1 MLRNYLIIS
10 FRKFTRQK
18 FYSLLNIFGLATGM
32 ATVILIMLYVRDEVG
47 YDDFHRYKEDI
58 YRVVEN
64 QYYSGQPVFPVAV
77 TPGPLAAALKAD
89 FPEVELATRVHYGW
103 NAFQYKESKLD
114 DAGVY
119 VDQDFFRMF
128 DFTLT
133 HGDTATALKE
143 INSMLVTG
151 KLAKKLFG
159 DENPVGK
166 TVTVNHDRE
175 VIVTGVL
182 KDIPANSHLQFS
194 YVMPMARRLIEIPSL
209 LDQWGS
215 NSLYTYVKL
224 VKGASASHLDEQ
236 IAGYIKKKNKGS
248 VTEIY
253 LQPLGDIHLGE
264 VAFVADVNG
273 KGNIQYVRIFS
284 VVAVFILLIAC
295 INFMN
300 LATARAMKRAK
311 EVGLRKTV
319 GAFRYQLILQF
330 LGESVI
336 VASVAMLVALLFV
349 DLLLPA
355 FNTLTQKS
363 LTIDYSNPIRGVLP
377 FCAAATLL
385 TGLLAGSY
393 PAIFL
398 SSFRPAQV
406 LKGSATD
413 HVSGGTFRKIL
424 VVLQFS
430 ISIVMITGTMV
441 IYSQVR
447 YIRNKNLG
455 WDRDNLLLV
464 HNASN
469 YPVLKKKLLS
479 YPDIKSIS
487 ASNQDPNLV
496 QNSTTGIGWKGKNE
510 DDAVLFHVQ
519 GVDYDYI
526 ETMKMQM
533 LMGRSFSEASAGDS
547 SSVVINEQ
555 AMNVLGFKNPIGEHL
570 TAGEDEVHTIIGV
583 VKDFH
588 FKTVH
593 DKIEPLLLYI
603 ERKTLSNMIV
613 RIEGNAEKAV
623 GEIDKEWKAVNPD
636 QLLSYSFAD
645 DEFDNLY
652 RSEQRTGTIFEY
664 FAALAVVI
672 SCLGLFG
679 LASYTVDQKSREYGI
694 RKVFGASVSRLF
706 YLASVEFLVLVILAF
721 IISIPLAWVWMRHW
735 LSTFAYH
742 IELSWVFFIAS
753 GMVAVGIALITVTY
767 QSGKVGWINPAS
779 VLRSE

>member
-1 MLRNYLIIS
+1 
-10 FRKFTRQK
+10 
-18 FYSLLNIFGLATGM
+18 
-32 ATVILIMLYVRDEVG
+32 
-47 YDDFHRYKEDI
+47 
-58 YRVVEN
+58 
-64 QYYSGQPVFPVAV
+64 
-77 TPGPLAAALKAD
+77 
-89 FPEVELATRVHYGW
+89 
-103 NAFQYKESKLD
+103 
-114 DAGVY
+114 
-119 VDQDFFRMF
+119 MF

-151 KLAKKLFG
+151 KLAKRLFG

-166 TVTVNHDRE
+166 TVTVNHERE

-224 VKGASASHLDEQ
+224 VKGASASHLNEQ

-273 KGNIQYVRIFS
+273 KGNMQYVRIFS
-284 VVAVFILLIAC
+284 VVAAFILLIAC

-300 LATARAMKRAK
+300 LATARAIKRAK

-363 LTIDYSNPIRGVLP
+363 LTIDYSNPVRGVLP

-385 TGLLAGSY
+385 TGVLAGSY

-413 HVSGGTFRKIL
+413 HVSGGTFRKVL

-441 IYSQVR
+441 IYSQVK

-469 YPVLKKKLLS
+469 YPVLKKNLLS
-479 YPDIKSIS
+479 YPDIKNVS

-519 GVDYDYI
+519 GVDYGYI

-533 LMGRSFSEASAGDS
+533 LKGRSFSEASPGDS
-547 SSVVINEQ
+547 LSVVINEQ
-555 AMNVLGFKNPIGEHL
+555 AMNVLGFKDPVGEHL
-570 TAGEDEVHTIIGV
+570 TAGGDKVFMIIGV

-603 ERKTLSNMIV
+603 ERKTFSNMMV
-613 RIEGNAEKAV
+613 RIEGNADKAV
-623 GEIDKEWKAVNPD
+623 AHIEKEWKTVNPD

-645 DEFDNLY
+645 DEFDKLY
-652 RSEQRTGTIFEY
+652 RSEQQTGTIFEY

-694 RKVFGASVSRLF
+694 RKVFGASVSGLF
-706 YLASVEFLVLVILAF
+706 YLASVEFLVLVIVAF
-721 IISIPLAWVWMRHW
+721 IISVPLAWFWMQHW

-742 IELSWVFFIAS
+742 IELSWVFFITS
-753 GMVAVGIALITVTY
+753 GLVAVVIALLTVSY
-767 QSGKVGWINPAS
+767 QSGKVGWINPAK

>member
-159 DENPVGK
+159 DENPLGK

-182 KDIPANSHLQFS
+182 EDIPANSHLQFS

-224 VKGASASHLDEQ
+224 VKGASASHLNEQ

-742 IELSWVFFIAS
+742 IELSWMFFIAS